1 MAGISRAISACAAA
15 SRRSLAA
22 AASAAA
28 PPKDAAEAG
37 VRAAAA
43 AAAATGR
50 TGRDRE
56 DGRRVQW
63 VFLGC
68 PGVGKGTYASRL
80 SQLLDVPHIATG
92 DLVRDA
98 LASPGPLSK
107 QLAEIVNHGKLVS
120 DEIII
125 NLLSKR
131 LEEGEENGELGFI
144 LDGFPR
150 TIRQAEI
157 LEGVTDI
164 DLVINLK
171 LREEALLA
179 KCLGRRM
186 CSQCGGNFNVADI
199 DIEGE
204 NGARMYMPPLMP
216 PPQCESKLVTRSD
229 DTEEVVKERLRVYH
243 DLSEPVEEFYRA
255 RGKLLEFNL
264 PGGIPESWPKLLQAL
279 NLEDPDNKRSAAT

>member
-1 MAGISRAISACAAA
+1 MAGISRAIRACAAA

-28 PPKDAAEAG
+28 LPKEAAAAAAG

-43 AAAATGR
+43 VTGR
-50 TGRDRE
+50 KERDRE

-98 LASPGPLSK
+98 LASPGPFSK
-107 QLAEIVNHGKLVS
+107 QLADIVNHGKLVS

-125 NLLSKR
+125 NLLSRR
-131 LEEGEENGELGFI
+131 LEEGEEKGGLGFI

-186 CSQCGGNFNVADI
+186 CSQCGGNFNVASI

-204 NGARMYMPPLMP
+204 NGGPRMYMPPLLP
-216 PPQCESKLVTRSD
+216 PPQCESKLITRPD
-229 DTEEVVKERLRVYH
+229 DTEEVT
-243 DLSEPVEEFYRA
+243 EPVEGFYRA

-279 NLEDPDNKRSAAT
+279 NIEGPDNERSAAA